1 MSLLA
6 VGLSH
11 RSAPM
16 AVLEEAA
23 VDAAGVEALAQAL
36 AACENVREVLVLGTC
51 NRLEVYAECGTFH
64 GALAEIGQCLVAATG
79 IERERLTEHLYVH
92 YEERAIAHLFTV
104 ACGLDSMAL
113 GEGQILGQLR
123 TSLRRAQRAGRAGPV
138 LNALVQQALRVAKRA
153 HTETGLDRAGL
164 SLVETALGAAADH
177 VGPLTGACVLV
188 LGAGSMSSLAA
199 TTIARSGC
207 RDLVIVNR
215 TYERAVLLAE
225 ATAGR
230 AVRVTRMAQALTEA
244 DVVVSCTGAVGY
256 VVSADQVG
264 EAAAARQHRPQVYLD
279 LALPRD
285 VQPSAGQTPGIT
297 LLGLAELGDLLAGR
311 DGDTAADELGAAR
324 DLVTAEVAAYLAHRR
339 TLQVAPTVA
348 ALRSRAQQVLEAE
361 LDRLAARVPDLAE
374 REQAEVRLAM
384 HRVVEKLLHTPTV
397 RVKELAGSAEPGDYA
412 HALRELF
419 GLDPYDVAAVSTPV
433 EPGGRP

>member
-1 MSLLA
+1 
-6 VGLSH
+6 
-11 RSAPM
+11 
-16 AVLEEAA
+16 
-23 VDAAGVEALAQAL
+23 
-36 AACENVREVLVLGTC
+36 
-51 NRLEVYAECGTFH
+51 
-64 GALAEIGQCLVAATG
+64 
-79 IERERLTEHLYVH
+79 
-92 YEERAIAHLFTV
+92 
-104 ACGLDSMAL
+104 
-113 GEGQILGQLR
+113 
-123 TSLRRAQRAGRAGPV
+123 V

>member
-23 VDAAGVEALAQAL
+23 VDVAGVEALAQSL
-36 AACENVREVLVLGTC
+36 GACENVREVLVLGTC
-51 NRLEVYAECGTFH
+51 NRLEVYVECVTFH
-64 GALAEIGQCLVAATG
+64 GALAEIGECLVAATG
-79 IERERLTEHLYVH
+79 IDRDRLTGHLYVH

-153 HTETGLDRAGL
+153 HSETGLDRAGL
-164 SLVETALGAAADH
+164 SLVETALAAATEH
-177 VGPLTGACVLV
+177 VGPLEQACVLV

-199 TTIARSGC
+199 TTIARAGC
-207 RDLVIVNR
+207 RDLVVVNR
-215 TYERAVLLAE
+215 TYERAVQLA
-225 ATAGR
+225 AGTSAR
-230 AVRVTRMAQALTEA
+230 AVRVTRLAQALTEA

-256 VVSADQVG
+256 VVSEDQVR
-264 EAAAARQHRPQVYLD
+264 AAATARRQRPQVYLD

-285 VQPSAGQTPGIT
+285 VQPSAAAVPGVAVF
-297 LLGLAELGDLLAGR
+297 GLAELGDLLAG
-311 DGDTAADELGAAR
+311 GDAASDELRAAR
-324 DLVTAEVAAYLAHRR
+324 DLVSTEVAAFLAHRR
-339 TLQVAPTVA
+339 SLQVAPTVA
-348 ALRSRAQQVLEAE
+348 ALRTRAQQVLQAE
-361 LDRLAARVPDLAE
+361 LDRLESRVPDLPD

-397 RVKELAGSAEPGDYA
+397 RVKELTGTAEPGDYA

-419 GLDPYDVAAVSTPV
+419 GLDPVDVAAVSTPA
-433 EPGGRP
+433 EPGGLT

>member
-23 VDAAGVEALAQAL
+23 VDAVGIDALAQAL
-36 AACENVREVLVLGTC
+36 ATCENVREVLVLGTC
-51 NRLEVYAECGTFH
+51 NRLEVYAECSTFH
-64 GALAEIGQCLVAATG
+64 GALAEIGQRLVAATG
-79 IERERLTEHLYVH
+79 IDRDRLTDHLYVH
-92 YEERAIAHLFTV
+92 YEERAIAHLFSV

-113 GEGQILGQLR
+113 GESQILGQLR
-123 TSLRRAQRAGRAGPV
+123 ASLRRSQGAGRAGPV

-153 HTETGLDRAGL
+153 HSETGLDRAGL
-164 SLVETALGAAADH
+164 SLVEAALGAAQDH
-177 VGPLTGACVLV
+177 VGPLDDACVLV

-199 TTIARSGC
+199 STIVRAGC
-207 RDLVIVNR
+207 RDLAIVSR
-215 TYERAVLLAE
+215 THERAVLLAQ
-225 ATAGR
+225 ATGGR
-230 AVRVTRMAQALTEA
+230 AVRVSRIVQALTEA

-256 VVSADQVG
+256 VVSADQAGV
-264 EAAAARQHRPQVYLD
+264 AAVARRHRPQAYLD

-285 VQPSAGQTPGIT
+285 VQPAVTDLPGT
-297 LLGLAELGDLLAGR
+297 SVVGLAELGDIL
-311 DGDTAADELGAAR
+311 AADAGSVDELAAAR
-324 DLVTAEVAAYLAHRR
+324 DLVTAEVAAFLAHRR
-339 TLQVAPTVA
+339 SLQVAPTVA
-348 ALRSRAQQVLEAE
+348 ALRSRAQQVLQGE
-361 LDRLAARVPDLAE
+361 LNRLGSRVPDLGD

-412 HALRELF
+412 RR
-419 GLDPYDVAAVSTPV
+419 AA
-433 EPGGRP
+433 

>member
-279 LALPRD
+279 LALPRTCN
-285 VQPSAGQTPGIT
+285 PARARPPGSPCSGSPNSATCWPVGTGTPPPTSWGPRGT
-297 LLGLAELGDLLAGR
+297 SSR
-311 DGDTAADELGAAR
+311 PRSRPTWRTAA
-324 DLVTAEVAAYLAHRR
+324 
-339 TLQVAPTVA
+339 PC
-348 ALRSRAQQVLEAE
+348 RSR
-361 LDRLAARVPDLAE
+361 RPWPRCAAAPSRCWRPNSTGWRHACPTSPSGS
-374 REQAEVRLAM
+374 RPRSASPCTASSRSCC
-384 HRVVEKLLHTPTV
+384 TP
-397 RVKELAGSAEPGDYA
+397 
-412 HALRELF
+412 
-419 GLDPYDVAAVSTPV
+419 
-433 EPGGRP
+433 RPCA